1 LHPDFLKAQV
11 LTKRTPLIRKTFIL
25 TAILASVLSSCT
37 HNPNHTESPASVNF
51 DLDSIVKRGKLIA
64 VTDFNSTNYFL
75 YKGEPMGFHYELL
88 RKFSEQLGVDLEIV
102 TENNLEHAFDLLNTG
117 SADLLA
123 IGLTVSME
131 RKKYISFTEPILETR
146 QVLVQ
151 RKPRNWRS
159 MTADALD
166 RYLIRNQL
174 DLAGKTVYVQEHSIH
189 YERMLSLSREIG
201 DTINIIAVPF
211 ESEDLIRSVA
221 EGEIEYAVCDEN
233 IAMVN
238 ATYHPGI
245 DVGTPVSF
253 HQKIAWGVRR
263 KGSEKLLEELNKWI
277 GAYRKTPSYS
287 YLYAKYFRNS
297 RSLAIVRSD
306 YYSLSTG
313 RISMWDDLLK
323 RASGEIGWDWRLL
336 SSLVYQESRFDPD
349 VESWAGAYGL
359 MQIMPATGEK
369 FGIDITS
376 SPAANVKAG
385 IKYIKWLQEIF
396 RDKVPDEQERL
407 KFILASYNA
416 GPGHVL
422 DAMKLAEKNGM
433 DPARWEGSVAYWL
446 LRKSQPEYYNDT
458 IVKNGY
464 FRGTESVNFVTG
476 ILDRYDHYRNMVPSS
491 EVNLAHL
498 AKPVPEAQ

>member
-1 LHPDFLKAQV
+1 M
-11 LTKRTPLIRKTFIL
+11 IRKIFIL
-25 TAILASVLSSCT
+25 PAIIAFILSSCT
-37 HNPNHTESPASVNF
+37 HTPRHSDSIASVNF

-88 RKFSEQLGVDLEIV
+88 SKFTEYLGVDLEIV
-102 TENNLEHAFDLLNTG
+102 TENHLEQAFDLLNKG
-117 SADLLA
+117 DADLLA
-123 IGLTVSME
+123 IGLTVSTE
-131 RKKYISFTEPILETR
+131 RKKFISFTEPILETR

-151 RKPRNWRS
+151 RKPRNWRT

-166 RYLIRNQL
+166 RHLIRNQL

-189 YERMLSLSREIG
+189 YERMISLAGEIG
-201 DTINIIAVPF
+201 DTINVIAVPF

-221 EGEIEYAVCDEN
+221 DGEIEFAVCDEN
-233 IAMVN
+233 IAQVN

-245 DVGTPVSF
+245 DVSTPVSF
-253 HQKIAWGVRR
+253 HQKIAWGVR
-263 KGSEKLLEELNKWI
+263 KNGSEKLLGELNQWI
-277 GAYRKTPSYS
+277 GAYRKTTSYS
-287 YLYAKYFRNS
+287 HLYAKYFRNS
-297 RSLAIVRSD
+297 RSPAIVRSD

-323 RASGEIGWDWRLL
+323 KASGEIGWDWRLL

-385 IKYIKWLQEIF
+385 VKYILWLQEIF
-396 RDKVPDEQERL
+396 RERVPDEQERL

-422 DAMKLAEKNGM
+422 DAMKLAEKNGT
-433 DPARWEGSVAYWL
+433 DPTKWEGSVASWL
-446 LRKSQPEYYNDT
+446 LRKSQPEYYNDS

-476 ILDRYDHYRNMVPSS
+476 ILDRYDHYRNMVPASDM
-491 EVNLAHL
+491 NLAQVQQS
-498 AKPVPEAQ
+498 VPAAR